1 VFPDAT
7 VSDDCPQCSSPAG
20 VVTAVTVST
29 LETDPRSI
37 LVTRQCTKA
46 GCHHKYV
53 VLKPESE
60 LTPAERELWR
70 NP

>member
-7 VSDDCPQCSSPAG
+7 VSDDCPQCASPAE
-20 VVTAVTVST
+20 VVTAVTVTT
-29 LETDPRSI
+29 LGSDPRTV
-37 LVTRQCTKA
+37 LVTRQCRTA

-53 VLKPESE
+53 VLKPESA
-60 LTPAERELWR
+60 LTSEEREHWR